1 MLTTHKKFTH
11 FNHLCLKLTSKKC
24 FHSLSISIYLHEVY
38 IYIYLVTA
46 VNRKHCSPFLGELTY
61 SLYTEEKDLRELK
74 RTVF

>member
-1 MLTTHKKFTH
+1 MLTTHKKITH
-11 FNHLCLKLTSKKC
+11 FNHLCLKLTSKNV
-24 FHSLSISIYLHEVY
+24 FIPYLFPFIFMKY